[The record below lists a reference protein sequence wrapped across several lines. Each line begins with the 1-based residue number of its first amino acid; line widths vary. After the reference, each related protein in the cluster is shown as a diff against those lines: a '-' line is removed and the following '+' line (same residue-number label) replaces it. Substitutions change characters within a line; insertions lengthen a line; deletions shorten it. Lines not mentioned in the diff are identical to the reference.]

1 MSDLEKIRILPLL
14 PLKNSVLFPGLLMP
28 LSVGRTSSL
37 AAVEAA
43 VATEDKEIIVVAQRD
58 ASADMPGA
66 SDLFTIGTRAAIRKV
81 ARPGTRLRISDSTP
95 ARMRRVSTPL
105 ARSRALRSSQRR
117 PLLAA
122 T

>member
-58 ASADMPGA
+58 ASADTPGSGGSVHDRHPRGDPQSRTA
-66 SDLFTIGTRAAIRKV
+66 QGRPHRHPGVRAGARGDREGTRRGRAPFGALSSAAG
-81 ARPGTRLRISDSTP
+81 A
-95 ARMRRVSTPL
+95 
-105 ARSRALRSSQRR
+105 
-117 PLLAA
+117 
-122 T
+122 